1 MSNAYDTEIFE
12 RSVEG
17 SADFE
22 IPIKS
27 VQRYEVT
34 DSNLGNYSSGQ
45 VKFNL
50 NQLATSSSY
59 IDWKK
64 SHLVIPIT
72 LAVAS
77 TKADGLVGNTP
88 YSHYYATLK
97 SSFTSLLDSIVL
109 SINNTEV
116 VSKTGSL
123 MNIPMYFNL
132 LTSFDRNDVDALGA
146 SIGFIPDSVE
156 SFRFVHNTTANPP
169 TGRGELNNQLG
180 GAPISF
186 APSFAA
192 NTGRNWRHYKTV
204 TSLLDDVTKEFFT
217 AGRMNTSHKSYCDAN
232 AASGLMSNHIECCIP
247 LRYIHSVFGAL
258 PLMRGSSVQLLVNT
272 HLPSTASFT
281 TTAAGT
287 DFDLGNNVARSS
299 SSPNGFLPFIVCDPA
314 TALNSAAA
322 QTITV
327 KCNVGNIFNS
337 QCQLRLSLCELN
349 PEFESRLIKSP
360 MKQVNYRDWY
370 CFPNQT
376 VGVASGSSI
385 NQMLSV
391 NIPKMRRLLIVP
403 KVAVNGAVAE
413 WVDAYQS
420 PWTSA
425 GCTTT
430 PALITNLQVMLSGK
444 PVYQSP
450 LAYSWEQFLLEVEGC
465 NSISGS
471 VEDGL
476 RAGLIDRQ
484 GFESIYGFTV
494 VNLSRKDSAD
504 DVIEKTIQ
512 ISFTNNSTKAMTYSY
527 FIEYERGWEID
538 VVSGKIVV

>member
-22 IPIKS
+22 IPVKS

-64 SHLVIPIT
+64 SHLVIPVN
-72 LAVAS
+72 LSVAS
-77 TKADGLVGNTP
+77 NVPTGLVGNTQL
-88 YSHYYATLK
+88 SHYYATLK
-97 SSFTSLLDSIVL
+97 SSFTSLIDSIVL

-116 VSKTGSL
+116 VSKLGNL
-123 MNIPMYFNL
+123 NNIPMYFNL
-132 LTSFDRNDVDALGA
+132 MTSFDKNDVDVLGA
-146 SIGFIPDSVE
+146 SMGFVPDSVE
-156 SFRFVHNTTANPP
+156 SFKWTDA
-169 TGRGELNNQLG
+169 RGELNNQLG
-180 GAPISF
+180 GGVSF
-186 APSFAA
+186 IPSLTA
-192 NTGRNWRHYKTV
+192 NSGRVWRHYKTV
-204 TSLLDDVTKEFFT
+204 TSLLDDVTKDFYN

-232 AASGLMSNHIECCIP
+232 AANVLMSNHIECCIP
-247 LRYIHSVFGAL
+247 LRYIHSIFGQL
-258 PLMRGSSVQLLVNT
+258 PLMRGSSINLLVNT
-272 HLPSTASFT
+272 HLPSTVSFV

-287 DFDLGNNVARSS
+287 AVDAAGAAST
-299 SSPNGFLPFIVCDPA
+299 SSPNGFIPFIVSDPS
-314 TALNSAAA
+314 TSLNTAAA
-322 QTITV
+322 HTITV
-327 KCNVGNIFNS
+327 KCAIGNIFNS

-360 MKQVNYRDWY
+360 MKQIIYRDWY
-370 CFPNQT
+370 AFGNQIAN
-376 VGVASGSSI
+376 VAAGSSV

-391 NIPKMRRLLIVP
+391 NIPKMRRLVIVP
-403 KVAVNGAVAE
+403 KVAVNGTLAAFQ
-413 WVDAYQS
+413 DAYQS
-420 PWTSA
+420 PFTSA

-430 PALITNLQVMLSGK
+430 PSLISNLQVMLSGK

-450 LAYSWEQFLLEVEGC
+450 VQYSWESFLTELEGC
-465 NSISGS
+465 NSVSGGI
-471 VEDGL
+471 EDGL

-484 GFESIYGFTV
+484 GYESIYGFTV

-504 DVIEKTIQ
+504 DVIEKTVQ
-512 ISFTNNSTKAMTYSY
+512 VSFTNSNTKAMTYSI
-527 FIEYERGWEID
+527 FIEYERNFELD

>member
-17 SADFE
+17 SSDFE

-34 DSNLGNYSSGQ
+34 DSNLGNYSAGQ

-50 NQLATSSSY
+50 NQLATSASY

-72 LAVAS
+72 LSVAS
-77 TKADGLVGNTP
+77 NVNNGLVGNSQL
-88 YSHYYATLK
+88 SHFYATLK
-97 SSFTSLLDSIVL
+97 SSFTSILDSIVL

-132 LTSFDRNDVDALGA
+132 MTSFDRNDIDVLGA
-146 SIGFIPDSVE
+146 SIGFVPDSVE
-156 SFRFVHNTTANPP
+156 SYRFDATAG
-169 TGRGELNNQLG
+169 TGRGELNNQMG
-180 GAPISF
+180 NGVSF
-186 APSFAA
+186 IPSLLA
-192 NTGRNWRHYKTV
+192 NSGRVTRHYKTV
-204 TSLLDDVTKEFFT
+204 ASLFDGITGNFFAS
-217 AGRMNTSHKSYCDAN
+217 AGNFGRLNASHKSYCDAS
-232 AASGLMSNHIECCIP
+232 AATQLMSNHIECCIP
-247 LRYIHSVFGAL
+247 LRYVHSVFGAL

-272 HLPSTASFT
+272 HLPSSASFT
-281 TTAAGT
+281 TTVGGNAVDPAA
-287 DFDLGNNVARSS
+287 ARSTT
-299 SSPNGFLPFIVCDPA
+299 SPNGFLPFIVSDPSTSLN
-314 TALNSAAA
+314 TAAV

-327 KCNVGNIFNS
+327 RSAIGNTFNTA
-337 QCQLRLSLCELN
+337 CQLRLSLCELN
-349 PEFESRLIKSP
+349 PEFESKLIKSP
-360 MKQVNYRDWY
+360 MKSVVYRDWY

-376 VGVASGSSI
+376 ASVSPNTTH
-385 NQMLSV
+385 NQILSV

-403 KVAVNGAVAE
+403 KVAVNSPVAE
-413 WVDAYQS
+413 WADAFQS

-450 LAYSWEQFLLEVEGC
+450 LAYSWEQFLLECEGV
-465 NSISGS
+465 NSVSGGI
-471 VEDGL
+471 EDGL
-476 RAGLIDRQ
+476 RAGLIDRL
-484 GFESIYGFTV
+484 GYETIYGFAL

-512 ISFTNNSTKAMTYSY
+512 ISFSNNNSVAMSYSY

>member
-22 IPIKS
+22 IPVKS

-64 SHLVIPIT
+64 SHLVIPVT
-72 LAVAS
+72 LSVAS
-77 TKADGLVGNTP
+77 TAVNGLVGSSA

-97 SSFTSLLDSIVL
+97 SSFTTLIDSLVL

-123 MNIPMYFNL
+123 LNIPMYFNL
-132 LTSFDRNDVDALGA
+132 LTSFDKNDVDVLGA
-146 SIGFIPDSVE
+146 SMGFIPDSVE
-156 SFRFVHNTTANPP
+156 SFKWSAV
-169 TGRGELNNQLG
+169 RGELNNQLG
-180 GAPISF
+180 AAPISF
-186 APSFAA
+186 APAFAA
-192 NTGRNWRHYKTV
+192 NTGRNWRHFKTV
-204 TSLLDDVTKEFFT
+204 TSLLDDITNAFFN
-217 AGRMNTSHKSYCDAN
+217 AGRMNTSHKSYCDVTGAN
-232 AASGLMSNHIECCIP
+232 GLMSNHIECCIP

-258 PLMRGSSVQLLVNT
+258 PLMRGSSVQLLINT
-272 HLPSTASFT
+272 HLPSSVSFSVAVDGTLNAAIST
-281 TTAAGT
+281 T
-287 DFDLGNNVARSS
+287 
-299 SSPNGFLPFIVCDPA
+299 SPNSFIPFMVSDPA
-314 TALNSAAA
+314 TTLNTAGV

-327 KCNVGNIFNS
+327 ASKIGNTFN
-337 QCQLRLSLCELN
+337 QACQLRLSLCELN

-370 CFPNQT
+370 CFPNQSSPAVGPSATT
-376 VGVASGSSI
+376 V
-385 NQMLSV
+385 QMLSV

-403 KVAVNGAVAE
+403 KVAVNGTGPVFQ
-413 WVDAYQS
+413 DAYQS

-430 PALITNLQVMLSGK
+430 PSLITNLQVMLSGK

-450 LAYSWEQFLLEVEGC
+450 MAYSWEQFLLELEGC
-465 NSISGS
+465 NSVSGGI
-471 VEDGL
+471 EDGL
-476 RAGLIDRQ
+476 RAGLIDRH
-484 GFESIYGFTV
+484 GFETIYGFTLI
-494 VNLSRKDSAD
+494 NLSRKDSAD

-512 ISFTNNSTKAMTYSY
+512 ISFTNNNNVAMSYSY

>member
-72 LAVAS
+72 LSVAS
-77 TKADGLVGNTP
+77 TAATGLIGTSQL
-88 YSHYYATLK
+88 SHFYATLK

-132 LTSFDRNDVDALGA
+132 MTSFDRNDIDVLGA
-146 SIGFIPDSVE
+146 SMGFVPDSVE
-156 SFRFVHNTTANPP
+156 SYRLETNGAA
-169 TGRGELNNQLG
+169 RGELNNQLG
-180 GAPISF
+180 NGVTF
-186 APSFAA
+186 APALNA
-192 NTGRNWRHYKTV
+192 NTGRYLRHYKTV
-204 TSLLDDVTKEFFT
+204 ASLYDGITASFFGT
-217 AGRMNTSHKSYCDAN
+217 AANFGRMNTSHKSYCDA
-232 AASGLMSNHIECCIP
+232 AAGNNLMSNHIECCIP
-247 LRYIHSVFGAL
+247 LRYVHSVFGVL

-272 HLPSTASFT
+272 HLPSSASFT
-281 TTAAGT
+281 VAADGSLNAAG
-287 DFDLGNNVARSS
+287 ARST
-299 SSPNGFLPFIVCDPA
+299 SSPNGFIPFIVSDPA
-314 TALNSAAA
+314 IFLNTAAI

-327 KCNVGNIFNS
+327 RSAIGNTFNS

-349 PEFESRLIKSP
+349 PEYESKLIKSP

-376 VGVASGSSI
+376 VGVTSGSTI

-403 KVAVNGAVAE
+403 KIAVNSALAE
-413 WVDAYQS
+413 WADAYQS

-450 LAYSWEQFLLEVEGC
+450 LAYSWEQFLLECEGV
-465 NSISGS
+465 NSVSGGI
-471 VEDGL
+471 EDGL

-484 GFESIYGFTV
+484 GYETIYGFAL

-512 ISFTNNSTKAMTYSY
+512 ITFTNNNTVAMSYSY